1 MKRLLVVLLSGLSFL
16 CYSQS
21 LEDTLALR
29 NFMDGVIQTHL
40 RDKHIAGAT
49 VSIIKDG
56 RILLKAGYGFADE
69 KRQKK
74 VSPDST
80 LFRIGSIS
88 KMFTWM
94 SVMQLVAEGKLNL
107 DEDVNHYL
115 KDFTIPTTYEKPVTL
130 HDLMT
135 HTPGFE
141 DKVIGLFGKD
151 STTLKPLGEILSR
164 EMPARVRPA
173 GTFAS
178 YSNHGTGIAAYIV
191 ERVSGM
197 SFNDYVEQHILNPL
211 GMSLTTFRQPLP
223 TPLKRH
229 MSKGYEYKGG
239 ELKEQTFEYVPL
251 YPVGA
256 AASTAVDM
264 THFMQAILG
273 NGRFKQFQ
281 MLDSAT
287 LALMESPAHR
297 HHPDVNPM
305 RYGFMDLSQNGVT
318 VIGHGGDTFWFHSLM
333 VMIPSQNVGLFVSFN
348 TNTGG
353 GTYLSVFDQFMERY
367 FPDSSLRPVRNFSAE
382 YLKKFAGA
390 YRGNRYAYF
399 DITTIV
405 SLFGD
410 VKISVRDSTAL
421 RMASGENVRYLVPVD
436 SLTFREEHSSKVV
449 AFKKD
454 SKGNISNMFVGQLP
468 IFALDKVQGLRS
480 LSSQT
485 TIFLISTV
493 VLLCVLFYWPLAY
506 ISRRGYQRTTSYSSV
521 SGGAK
526 WIAWLN
532 YFLLLS
538 FYLGLMIV
546 ISDQTDIV
554 YGISGSLKFLLILP
568 LICILMTALMIY
580 QSFSMWR
587 SGQVKLSSRLYY
599 LFITLIS
606 AVSLWQLNYWNF
618 IGFHY

>member
-1 MKRLLVVLLSGLSFL
+1 MKRLLVALLSGLSFL
-16 CYSQS
+16 GYSQS

-29 NFMDGVIQTHL
+29 NFMDGIIQTHL

-49 VSIIKDG
+49 VSVIKDG
-56 RILLKAGYGFADE
+56 RILLKAGYGFSDE
-69 KRQKK
+69 KKQRK

-107 DEDVNHYL
+107 EEDVNHYL
-115 KDFTIPTTYEKPVTL
+115 KDFTIPATYEKPVTL
-130 HDLMT
+130 HDLMA

-141 DKVIGLFGKD
+141 DKVIGLFGRD
-151 STTLKPLGEILSR
+151 STTLKPLSEILSR

-191 ERVSGM
+191 EQVSGM

-211 GMSLTTFRQPLP
+211 GMNLTTFRQPLP
-223 TPLKRH
+223 TSLKPH
-229 MSKGYEYKGG
+229 MSTGYEYKGG
-239 ELKEQTFEYVPL
+239 ELKAQTFEYVPL
-251 YPVGA
+251 FPVGA

-273 NGRFKQFQ
+273 NGHFKQFQ
-281 MLDSAT
+281 MVDSAT

-333 VMIPSQNVGLFVSFN
+333 VMIPSRNVGLFVSFN

-353 GTYLSVFDQFMERY
+353 GTYLTVLDQFMERY
-367 FPDSSLRPVRNFSAE
+367 FPESSLRPVKKFSAE

-410 VKISVRDSTAL
+410 VRISVRDSTAL

-449 AFKKD
+449 AFKRD
-454 SKGNISNMFVGQLP
+454 SSGNISNMFVGQLP

-485 TIFLISTV
+485 TIFLISTI

-554 YGISGSLKFLLILP
+554 YGISGSLKFVLILP
-568 LICILMTALMIY
+568 LICILLNVLMIY
-580 QSFSMWR
+580 QSLNMWR
-587 SGQVKLSSRLYY
+587 SGQVKLSSRWYY
-599 LFITLIS
+599 LLITLVS
-606 AVSLWQLNYWNF
+606 VVSLWQLNYWNF

>member
-1 MKRLLVVLLSGLSFL
+1 MKRLLVALLSGLSFL
-16 CYSQS
+16 GYSQS

-29 NFMDGVIQTHL
+29 NFMDGIIQTHL

-49 VSIIKDG
+49 VSVIKDG
-56 RILLKAGYGFADE
+56 RILLKAGYGFSDE
-69 KRQKK
+69 KKQRK

-107 DEDVNHYL
+107 EEDVNHYL
-115 KDFTIPTTYEKPVTL
+115 KDFTIPATYEKPVTL

-141 DKVIGLFGKD
+141 DKVIGLFGRD
-151 STTLKPLGEILSR
+151 STTLKPLSEILSR

-191 ERVSGM
+191 EQVSGM

-211 GMSLTTFRQPLP
+211 GMNLTTFRQPLP
-223 TPLKRH
+223 TSLKPH
-229 MSKGYEYKGG
+229 MSTGYEYKGG
-239 ELKEQTFEYVPL
+239 ELKAQTFEYVPL
-251 YPVGA
+251 FPVGA

-281 MLDSAT
+281 MVDSAT

-333 VMIPSQNVGLFVSFN
+333 VMIPSRNVGLFVSFN

-353 GTYLSVFDQFMERY
+353 GTYLTVLDQFMERY
-367 FPDSSLRPVRNFSAE
+367 FPESSLRPVKKFSAE

-390 YRGNRYAYF
+390 YRGNRYSYF

-454 SKGNISNMFVGQLP
+454 SSGNISNMFVGQLP

-485 TIFLISTV
+485 TIFLISTI

-554 YGISGSLKFLLILP
+554 YGISGSLKFVLILP
-568 LICILMTALMIY
+568 LICILLNVLMIY
-580 QSFSMWR
+580 QSLNMWR
-587 SGQVKLSSRLYY
+587 SGQVKLSSRWYY
-599 LFITLIS
+599 LLITLVS
-606 AVSLWQLNYWNF
+606 VVSLWQLNYWNF